1 MTVAYTKPATNPL
14 QTSAGGQAASLTAQN
29 VTNNVAAVIPA
40 YVSSVIDN
48 ATPSTL
54 TLTYNLS
61 LANIV
66 PTTSAFTVRVNST
79 TRTVSSVAVSGTRVI
94 LTLASPGYMVMP

>member
-14 QTSAGGQAASLTAQN
+14 QTSAGGQAASLTAQD

-61 LANIV
+61 LANV
-66 PTTSAFTVRVNST
+66 ST
-79 TRTVSSVAVSGTRVI
+79 CCLCIHRKS
-94 LTLASPGYMVMP
+94 